1 MGGDD
6 AFGDLG
12 PADEEHLG
20 EPVVERRRPTALD
33 LGVRDADGFLSIVDR
48 KKELVIRG
56 GVNIY
61 PREVEEVLVRHPA
74 VSEVAVI
81 GVPDEKR
88 GEEICAVVV
97 ARTDADP
104 VTADELIAWSRERL
118 GRHTY
123 PRIVRFTEA
132 LPLGPTGKVL
142 KRALTASS

>member
-1 MGGDD
+1 MHRSTEVAVQGRRLATGAHQRQGAQGRRPAEPDLARLGGTTGE
-6 AFGDLG
+6 FGD
-12 PADEEHLG
+12 A
-20 EPVVERRRPTALD
+20 A
-33 LGVRDADGFLSIVDR
+33 
-48 KKELVIRG
+48 ELVIRG

-88 GEEICAVVV
+88 SEEICAVVV
-97 ARTDADP
+97 ARTDAGP

-142 KRALTASS
+142 KLALTASS